1 MSNPAFTYN
10 GKPYNF
16 NDVAIK
22 FHQVRMQL
30 PGVLGTVAV
39 NYFKDSFR
47 RQGWR
52 DRSLTPWQKR
62 ANEKNK
68 KNKGRSILIAS
79 GRLRNSIHIIQA
91 TPRMIVVGTSVPY
104 AQAHNEGFTGTVNVR
119 AHTRAQTR
127 KVKEDYTT
135 KKGNVRSRTFRQNTG
150 TTFQV
155 RSHTRKMNLPQRQFM
170 GESEVLNLKIDQ
182 TFTRAID
189 AIF

>member
-10 GKPYNF
+10 GRPYNF
-16 NDVAIK
+16 NDVALK
-22 FHQVRMQL
+22 FHRVRQQL

-52 DRSLTPWQKR
+52 NRSLKAWDKR

-68 KNKGRSILIAS
+68 KNKGRSILVSS

-91 TPRMIVVGTSVPY
+91 TPQLIAVGTSVPY
-104 AQAHNEGFTGTVNVR
+104 AAAHNEGFIGTVTVR
-119 AHTRAQTR
+119 AHTRSQTR
-127 KVKEDYTT
+127 KVREDYTT
-135 KKGNVRSRTFRQNTG
+135 RKGNVRSRTFRQDTG
-150 TTFQV
+150 KSFQV
-155 RSHTRKMNLPQRQFM
+155 RAHTRQMNLPQRQFM
-170 GESEVLNLKIDQ
+170 GDSEVLNLKIDQ